1 MFQPEDPNSN
11 IYNNFIQDLSK
22 GPLGTAKIYNG
33 YFVNGYKFHTVGRG
47 ASKMSINSGVCIKG
61 QNYSHNANDWYG
73 QLREVVEVEYLNWPI
88 KRTVLFMCDWFDP
101 TPNMGIRVHEQYN
114 IVEINHRRR
123 YDKYEPFVLA
133 MQAAQVYFCSYPSL
147 QKDKVDWWVVSK
159 IKPRGVVVMP
169 RSFSKTTYVQE
180 PPAFQEELIEIHNI
194 EITEE
199 DQQRT
204 LNDPIGDPEDIME
217 EEEEEEELQTE
228 SSSNSEDELDL
239 NDMNET
245 DS

>member
-1 MFQPEDPNSN
+1 
-11 IYNNFIQDLSK
+11 
-22 GPLGTAKIYNG
+22 
-33 YFVNGYKFHTVGRG
+33 
-47 ASKMSINSGVCIKG
+47 MSINSGVCIKG
-61 QNYSHNANDWYG
+61 QNYSHNVSDWYG
-73 QLREVVEVEYLNWPI
+73 QLRQVVEVEYLNWPI
-88 KRTVLFMCDWFDP
+88 KRTVLFMCNWFDP

-123 YDKYEPFVLA
+123 YDKYEPFVRA
-133 MQAAQVYFCSYPSL
+133 MQEAQVYFYSCTSL

-159 IKPRGVVVMP
+159 IKPTGVVVMP

-204 LNDPIGDPEDIME
+204 LNDPIGDLEDIME
-217 EEEEEEELQTE
+217 EEEEELQT
-228 SSSNSEDELDL
+228 
-239 NDMNET
+239 
-245 DS
+245 